1 MKELDAIA
9 IVHDAQDRRG
19 YLLAKERRQVHRQA
33 LLTIKARATALKN
46 ELRKNARKA
55 QRKKEIIQGWSKV
68 VRTFARKIKQI
79 NAVRN
84 GEKWTSEDDKSEEHK
99 SEDDKSEE
107 HKSEEDK
114 SEEDKS
120 EAETFYPF

>member
-1 MKELDAIA
+1 MQELDAIA
-9 IVHDAQDRRG
+9 LLLDAQDRRG

-68 VRTFARKIKQI
+68 VRTFERKIKKI

-84 GEKWTSEDDKSEEHK
+84 GEKWTSKDEVCEED
-99 SEDDKSEE
+99 
-107 HKSEEDK
+107 KSEEDK

-120 EAETFYPF
+120 EEDTFNPSMI